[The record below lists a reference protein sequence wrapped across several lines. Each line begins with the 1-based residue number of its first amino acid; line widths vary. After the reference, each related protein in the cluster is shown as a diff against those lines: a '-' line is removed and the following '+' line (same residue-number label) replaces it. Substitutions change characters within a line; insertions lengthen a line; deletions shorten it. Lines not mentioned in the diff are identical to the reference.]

1 MGNMCISPLG
11 FVARAKIQYSA
22 FVDSVCRLIHPRQ
35 PSEVLVAPRRAYLA
49 FYNVYVYLFRFSVDS
64 FLRIWWLFT
73 SRCASTPKLALAAR
87 HTQNRL
93 RYSRYVPVVSSC
105 TVRYSHILFRI
116 IVLCF
121 FPPSSCYI
129 ESIPST
135 FRTCR
140 TDCNFFCLS
149 IYLSH
154 YSTIVPFVLLVWTIN
169 NFHWNLFLQI
179 GPFCSVAT
187 GVL

>member
-1 MGNMCISPLG
+1 MGNVHLPFGIRCTWDTI
-11 FVARAKIQYSA
+11 Y
-22 FVDSVCRLIHPRQ
+22 
-35 PSEVLVAPRRAYLA
+35 PRRCSSLRAERIPCLLHRIC
-49 FYNVYVYLFRFSVDS
+49 LFRFLVDS

-93 RYSRYVPVVSSC
+93 RYSQYVPVLSFVSSC

-129 ESIPST
+129 GSIPST

-149 IYLSH
+149 IYLLTTVLSFH
-154 YSTIVPFVLLVWTIN
+154 LSYSCGQSTIFTGIHSCKLAHSVTVCPS
-169 NFHWNLFLQI
+169 QP
-179 GPFCSVAT
+179 PFCSTLSRIVSA
-187 GVL
+187 